1 MVKLVPRTAI
11 IISSTSIW
19 GRVKLLAG
27 SCLHLHTYRIRDGNN
42 SKKFEGKYCKAV
54 IHNPFVNFAYY
65 IIYNIN
71 MNFFLE
77 FCQIVFY
84 KLYIKN
90 HVLDG
95 FNTNFK
101 CDNFLK
107 NVSVVHYSSSKFLFK
122 SPFSHTY
129 TCLVVPGC
137 CWSFELLCSNHT

>member
-1 MVKLVPRTAI
+1 MRPIMVKLVPRTAI

-71 MNFFLE
+71 MNFVWSF
-77 FCQIVFY
+77 V
-84 KLYIKN
+84 KLYFI
-90 HVLDG
+90 
-95 FNTNFK
+95 NF
-101 CDNFLK
+101 
-107 NVSVVHYSSSKFLFK
+107 
-122 SPFSHTY
+122 T
-129 TCLVVPGC
+129 
-137 CWSFELLCSNHT
+137 